1 MPESMGHSSR
11 TYLAFA
17 KAVLVGALTGVVF
30 GVVLLALP
38 GAALLLLVGMMGL
51 HWDLSWFPEVSS
63 IMMLGGLFGAV
74 FAAALFIKDRHIPY
88 VEELQDFEEDP
99 D

>member
-1 MPESMGHSSR
+1 MDQRSR

-30 GVVLLALP
+30 GIVLLALP
-38 GAALLLLVGMMGL
+38 GAGLLLLVGIFGL

-63 IMMLGGLFGAV
+63 IMMLGGVTGAI
-74 FAAALFIKDRHIPY
+74 FAGVLYIKDRHIPY